1 MSKPD
6 RREKKKKERE
16 EKRKAYRQ
24 RKQRLIRREKVEES
38 GWLAEEAFAR
48 KEYRDA
54 LDWVLKGLGI
64 PPLHPPLM
72 NLALSSAQ
80 ILGDDPTLYNL
91 LASAGRKIFSGEATL
106 IGCWEDLLTSRMI
119 WSLQGRFFRNC
130 WKPPGLRNGAYPRLK
145 GR

>member
-24 RKQRLIRREKVEES
+24 RKQRLIRREKVEEY

-48 KEYRDA
+48 KEYQDA

-64 PPLHPPLM
+64 PPLHPP
-72 NLALSSAQ
+72 
-80 ILGDDPTLYNL
+80 
-91 LASAGRKIFSGEATL
+91 
-106 IGCWEDLLTSRMI
+106 
-119 WSLQGRFFRNC
+119 
-130 WKPPGLRNGAYPRLK
+130 
-145 GR
+145 